1 MKHLKKFNEDNSN
14 PLWVK
19 CNRFYQG
26 YKNTVDFD
34 QNDYEEGDEPSNR
47 DLLSEL
53 GDLCNDLEMS
63 KDDVK
68 YVLDNFNCSFD
79 SDKLLKITYDE
90 WVDENEIDPS
100 LKELVERILDAVG
113 KYPTINNRNAYQSD
127 DNFIK
132 EVADMIK
139 KWSSKR

>member
-79 SDKLLKITYDE
+79 IMRLLKIIYDE

-100 LKELVERILDAVG
+100 LKELVERILDAAKLDVD
-113 KYPTINNRNAYQSD
+113 A
-127 DNFIK
+127 IK
-132 EVADMIK
+132 ESDPDFIGYIGNMIK